1 MSTRRLAQRVLKE
14 VLKSSDPIREG
25 LVAQVGQILF
35 VSPKRFKDTLKDI
48 FQDMDT
54 KTLNS
59 IWTEWSQYLEG
70 QEKNIKDKNRL
81 IELKDAKSR
90 LKPQGDEIA
99 YIIASYE
106 TIKKAKGRTGKLGK
120 IIESKGIDESDN
132 RLSLIGGKGDKFGS
146 QLGHEEEGRGAAAS
160 AAKVLKAKGL
170 ISRSKAAEKE
180 QVLEIVDRY
189 LNNLNVTIT
198 HEQIFTTKGMIKKK
212 YIPILTWQKAVDNQT
227 MKEAEERALKV
238 LQEELAAN
246 LPEMEGSTPLKD
258 AVSQVVF
265 HSVSPTKKRKGT
277 RTKGIKKAVVKD
289 KNTNKT
295 TGKQKKERK
304 VKAVRDRGLPTSLE
318 KLKAKD
324 DSRGFNQLSLLA
336 LINRKLPRTV
346 RKNMRAPG
354 LESVTGRLARSVELK
369 DVTTTR
375 QGFLSFGYTYDKE
388 PYQVFEV
395 GTGSAPWATPQRDP
409 RKLIDRSIR
418 EVAAELA
425 LGRFYT
431 RRL

>member
-180 QVLEIVDRY
+180 QVLENVDRY
-189 LNNLNVTIT
+189 LNN
-198 HEQIFTTKGMIKKK
+198 
-212 YIPILTWQKAVDNQT
+212 
-227 MKEAEERALKV
+227 
-238 LQEELAAN
+238 
-246 LPEMEGSTPLKD
+246 
-258 AVSQVVF
+258 
-265 HSVSPTKKRKGT
+265 
-277 RTKGIKKAVVKD
+277 
-289 KNTNKT
+289 
-295 TGKQKKERK
+295 
-304 VKAVRDRGLPTSLE
+304 
-318 KLKAKD
+318 
-324 DSRGFNQLSLLA
+324 
-336 LINRKLPRTV
+336 
-346 RKNMRAPG
+346 
-354 LESVTGRLARSVELK
+354 
-369 DVTTTR
+369 
-375 QGFLSFGYTYDKE
+375 
-388 PYQVFEV
+388 
-395 GTGSAPWATPQRDP
+395 
-409 RKLIDRSIR
+409 
-418 EVAAELA
+418 
-425 LGRFYT
+425 
-431 RRL
+431 